1 MIIDVNLRAAIRSAE
16 KSQPHQ
22 NYELREK
29 QEGESIAAFLKA
41 NPAKA
46 KRIHAL
52 IKTDEEASKKASE
65 ARSALCKD
73 FGLRKES
80 GKIKFAYCDE
90 GKKTFVKAGG
100 KLPTKAAE
108 RFTFDKVMAEVAAA
122 DDKEAVAILK
132 KYGINW
138 K

>member
-1 MIIDVNLRAAIRSAE
+1 MIIDGNLRAAIRSAE

-29 QEGESIAAFLKA
+29 QEGESIAAFLKT

-46 KRIHAL
+46 KRVHHL
-52 IKTDEEASKKASE
+52 IRVEEAASKKASE
-65 ARSALCKD
+65 ARSALCED
-73 FGLRKES
+73 FGLRRES
-80 GKIKFAYCDE
+80 GKIKFAHCDE
-90 GKKTFVKAGG
+90 GKKNFVKAGG
-100 KLPTKAAE
+100 KLPEKAAQ

-122 DDKEAVAILK
+122 DDKEAVVILK